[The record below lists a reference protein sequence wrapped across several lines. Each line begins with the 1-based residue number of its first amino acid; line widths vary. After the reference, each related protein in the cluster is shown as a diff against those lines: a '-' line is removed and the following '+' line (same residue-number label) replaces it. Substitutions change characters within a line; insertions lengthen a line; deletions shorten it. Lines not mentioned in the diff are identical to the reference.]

1 MVGNTEEIDILE
13 LSEDFMKAQGFT
25 RETIMAGIERGLP
38 AFRPGD
44 TVRVAEHIKEGE
56 KERIQYFEGD
66 IIALHNKGISST
78 ITVRRIGA
86 NGVAVERIFPTHSKK
101 FDFEFIRE
109 GEVRRAKLYY
119 MRDRIGKEAR
129 VQEKARTQE
138 QRTKLEH
145 RLGITEDVTTIPHNE
160 KMQQPE
166 Q

>member
-1 MVGNTEEIDILE
+1 
-13 LSEDFMKAQGFT
+13 MKAQGFT
-25 RETIMAGIERGLP
+25 RETIMAAVERTLP
-38 AFRPGD
+38 VFRPGD
-44 TVRVAEHIKEGE
+44 TIRVAEHIKEGE

-78 ITVRRIGA
+78 VTVRRIGA
-86 NGVAVERIFPTHSKK
+86 NSVAVERIFPTNSQK

-138 QRTKLEH
+138 QRAKLEI
-145 RLGITEDVTTIPHNE
+145 RLGAAVKEVMHVPQETNA
-160 KMQQPE
+160 E
-166 Q
+166 QAEQ